1 MHGPRWAIHALRQTW
16 STRRSQALPPVIG
29 IDDPSKS
36 PGRPLTK
43 ASWSRSHIYKP
54 LLKLAPAL
62 PACPEPKGRLA
73 ARPRAASLRVR
84 PSEAAPLQL
93 FAGLL
98 AAPLDLRQ
106 QREAAYR
113 A

>member
-1 MHGPRWAIHALRQTW
+1 MVDPTLAGTAPCDRK
-16 STRRSQALPPVIG
+16 RRSRQV
-29 IDDPSKS
+29 

-43 ASWSRSHIYKP
+43 ANWSRSHIYKP